1 MTGHALLSPSSAHRW
16 LHCTRAPRFEAQFP
30 DSAGAAA
37 AEGTLAHALGELKV
51 RHQAAKTLTRAD
63 YQTAAAKL
71 REHPLYTA
79 EMERCTDAYADFVD
93 ETALGYPA
101 RPYIAVEQSLPLDDW
116 IVEGAGTGDCIIL
129 GGGQLDIIDLKYGK
143 GVPVSAEG
151 NPQMRLYA
159 LGALKRYGQ
168 IFRID
173 AVRMTIF
180 QPRLESVTSET
191 LSREALEDWGERCK
205 TVARTA
211 YAGEGEFTPGD
222 WCRFCRGKGA
232 CRAYAGKVLAV
243 GRLKSPPE
251 GMTPEELSRAL
262 TEGAALSQWYDGVKE
277 YALSLTLG
285 GTEIPGWKAV
295 EGRSIRK
302 FRDPEKALDALRAAG
317 YEEALLYDR
326 KPKTLAQLESLT
338 GKKAF
343 EAILGP
349 LVVRP
354 QGAPALVP
362 ASDKREPYAANDP
375 QQAFTPITD

>member
-1 MTGHALLSPSSAHRW
+1 MAGHALLSPSSAHRW
-16 LHCTRAPRFEAQFP
+16 LHCTRAPRFETQFP
-30 DSAGAAA
+30 DHAGTAA

-51 RHQAAKTLTRAD
+51 RHQAAKTLNRAD

-116 IVEGAGTGDCIIL
+116 IVEGGRDRRLHHPGRRAAGYHRPQIRQGRPRL
-129 GGGQLDIIDLKYGK
+129 GRR
-143 GVPVSAEG
+143 E
-151 NPQMRLYA
+151 PQMRLYA

-285 GTEIPGWKAV
+285 GTEIPGWNG
-295 EGRSIRK
+295 GRGAEH
-302 FRDPEKALDALRAAG
+302 PE
-317 YEEALLYDR
+317 
-326 KPKTLAQLESLT
+326 
-338 GKKAF
+338 
-343 EAILGP
+343 
-349 LVVRP
+349 V
-354 QGAPALVP
+354 
-362 ASDKREPYAANDP
+362 
-375 QQAFTPITD
+375 